1 MLKIT
6 DEKVLTELVSAA
18 ISENGKAVADYKNGK
33 KNAMKKSHGAADP
46 IIAEKL
52 IIKSADETVL

>member
-1 MLKIT
+1 MAIAENENMLKIT

-33 KNAMKKSHGAADP
+33 KNALKTILGAVMKK
-46 IIAEKL
+46 
-52 IIKSADETVL
+52 KSRRG